1 MGTLAS
7 VVEAMTKTPA
17 MAVRSTARPRRA
29 ELRCRMRTQN
39 PLLSRIT
46 RKRTNPMACPDERSR
61 RIEHSVSPGPRPFPG
76 ATISWMA
83 GDPHFDVTTPGVSA
97 PEILA
102 AGMGDS
108 PLDFN
113 PFLPEVHEDPYPLY
127 ERMRTLDPVHWN
139 LPGVWMLTRHADA
152 VRMLRHPRMSSD
164 FRNSDLFEMFREM
177 NFPLDEREPSMLFR
191 DPPDHTRLPNLVSKA
206 FSPKVIDSMRPF
218 IAEAVDRLLAEPT
231 RR

>member
-39 PLLSRIT
+39 PLLSRIA

-61 RIEHSVSPGPRPFPG
+61 RTEPSFGQVQTVLSD

-83 GDPHFDVTTPGVSA
+83 EDPRFEAMSLGSQPAS
-97 PEILA
+97 ELLA

-108 PLDFN
+108 PIDFN
-113 PFLPEVHEDPYPLY
+113 PFLPEVHE
-127 ERMRTLDPVHWN
+127 
-139 LPGVWMLTRHADA
+139 
-152 VRMLRHPRMSSD
+152 
-164 FRNSDLFEMFREM
+164 
-177 NFPLDEREPSMLFR
+177 
-191 DPPDHTRLPNLVSKA
+191 
-206 FSPKVIDSMRPF
+206 
-218 IAEAVDRLLAEPT
+218 
-231 RR
+231 